1 MLSMPADLLNKNLWS
16 LLLNFLLPLQLCLTP
31 RVLLSTLERI
41 SLSTER
47 TSIRKLKLL
56 FMIGITNTLKIMVSK
71 LVKSFTESLLV
82 TSTVSKLIKSLL
94 IFSLESLEVSKKL
107 VELNKKILPN
117 VLVTPLLLLVI
128 SLEQLKI
135 LKHKNQRRFLKD
147 WSSLDKDLNFFLKR
161 SLLAEQLKSNILT

>member
-1 MLSMPADLLNKNLWS
+1 
-16 LLLNFLLPLQLCLTP
+16 
-31 RVLLSTLERI
+31 
-41 SLSTER
+41 
-47 TSIRKLKLL
+47 
-56 FMIGITNTLKIMVSK
+56 MIGITKTLKILVSK

-147 WSSLDKDLNFFLKR
+147 
-161 SLLAEQLKSNILT
+161 

>member
-1 MLSMPADLLNKNLWS
+1 MLKLVLQTLKKPLMISLVLLRTSKPKMLKRSLKDLNFLVKVSKPYLMLSMPADLLNKNLWS

-82 TSTVSKLIKSLL
+82 TLTVYKLTKWLL
-94 IFSLESLEVSKKL
+94 IFSLESLEVL
-107 VELNKKILPN
+107 INKI
-117 VLVTPLLLLVI
+117 I
-128 SLEQLKI
+128 I
-135 LKHKNQRRFLKD
+135 F
-147 WSSLDKDLNFFLKR
+147 
-161 SLLAEQLKSNILT
+161 